1 MTSLESNKKYKA
13 DVEKGDATTETQR
26 DQKISTTERD
36 ECYCMLSSKE
46 VTKETT
52 FSNQETKAKMSISL
66 PVEEPGNRCSLYQT
80 PCRKQCDQ
88 RWTFHTFSKTK

>member
-36 ECYCMLSSKE
+36 ECYCMLASKE

-52 FSNQETKAKMSISL
+52 FSNQETKAEMSISL
-66 PVEEPGNRCSLYQT
+66 PVEESEEPLQPIPDTMQETMRSTLDISYFLKN
-80 PCRKQCDQ
+80 
-88 RWTFHTFSKTK
+88 